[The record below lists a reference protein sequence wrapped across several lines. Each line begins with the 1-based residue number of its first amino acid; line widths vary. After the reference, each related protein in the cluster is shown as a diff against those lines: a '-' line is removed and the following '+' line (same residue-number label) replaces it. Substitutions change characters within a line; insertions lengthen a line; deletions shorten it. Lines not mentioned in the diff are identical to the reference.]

1 MLCSQLSL
9 FCFHPSDTL
18 PDRTAFYDP
27 ENMTD
32 THFLCQ
38 DGDMDGT
45 GQKAFLVH
53 AGLCLMSTLGSV
65 PPPPAPAPPQLW
77 DSIYLLLCSGHIH
90 LQGSCLLLL
99 SSPGQW
105 LLSLAW
111 ALESYPCRPHW
122 WFWLLLRAPPI
133 PGFCLGGGGGEA
145 KLQISSYWEKKTK
158 TTRYLR
164 SQSSGLR
171 TLLG

>member
-18 PDRTAFYDP
+18 PDRMAFYDP

-53 AGLCLMSTLGSV
+53 AGQCLMSTLGSV

-111 ALESYPCRPHW
+111 TRESDPCRPHW
-122 WFWLLLRAPPI
+122 WFWLLHPSLAFASVVVVVRP
-133 PGFCLGGGGGEA
+133 
-145 KLQISSYWEKKTK
+145 SS
-158 TTRYLR
+158 RYLAIGKKKPK
-164 SQSSGLR
+164 QLAIYVPKAAA
-171 TLLG
+171 